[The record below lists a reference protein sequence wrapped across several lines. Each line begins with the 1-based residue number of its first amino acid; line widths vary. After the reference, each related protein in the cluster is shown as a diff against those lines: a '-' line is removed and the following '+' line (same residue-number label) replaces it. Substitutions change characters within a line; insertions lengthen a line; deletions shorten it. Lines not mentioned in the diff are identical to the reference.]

1 MKLRIRENTI
11 RLRLKRSE
19 VDHIAS
25 GKSIVEHT
33 QFPHSTLTYRLD
45 VANEGPSAASFD
57 QGNLAVRVPM
67 SEVRQWAQTDQ
78 VSILAEQAVGESQL
92 LTLLVEKDFKCLS
105 PGHHRPDE
113 DDDDT
118 FPHPDAGSRDGC

>member
-19 VDHIAS
+19 VEHLAS

-33 QFPHSTLTYRLD
+33 QFPDSTLTYRLD
-45 VANEGPSAASFD
+45 VAAEGPPAASFD
-57 QGNLAVRVPM
+57 QGSLAVRLPA
-67 SEVRQWAQTDQ
+67 SEVRQWAESDQ
-78 VSILAEQAVGESQL
+78 VSILCELAVGESEML
-92 LTLLVEKDFKCLS
+92 SLLVEKDFKCLS

-113 DDDDT
+113 DDEDT
-118 FPHPDAGSRDGC
+118 YPHPDAASGNGC